1 MKTIV
6 PCLTLSASAL
16 AALLFSPLASAAT
29 DPVPC
34 EEMVPQ
40 VNAALKTANLSEA
53 DKAKVLELKKSGL
66 AKCKLE
72 QDAEADADFTAALK
86 LMGH

>member
-1 MKTIV
+1 MKQ
-6 PCLTLSASAL
+6 PNPALSL
-16 AALLFSPLASAAT
+16 AAILLATLAFAPLASAAS

-40 VNAALKTANLSEA
+40 VNAALRNAKLSDA

-72 QDAEADADFTAALK
+72 KDAEADADFTATLK
-86 LMGH
+86 IMGK